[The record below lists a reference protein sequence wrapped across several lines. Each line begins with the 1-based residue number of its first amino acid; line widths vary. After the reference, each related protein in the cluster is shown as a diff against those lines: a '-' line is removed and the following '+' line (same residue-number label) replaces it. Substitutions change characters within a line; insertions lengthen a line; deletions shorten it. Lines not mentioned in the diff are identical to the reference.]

1 MYIPSASYTA
11 NSGNNLK
18 QEGSISTEYFDR
30 NPGCTNSAGAMN
42 INEHQSMPN
51 IGGIA
56 KPSANP
62 NQISFGLAPA
72 EPTSKF
78 SKELNNKRSQLTKV
92 AESKRRPKI
101 KIEELQR
108 YSSAVLFN

>member
-30 NPGCTNSAGAMN
+30 NQPGCTNPAGAMN

-51 IGGIA
+51 IGGVA

-62 NQISFGLAPA
+62 NQMSFGLAPA
-72 EPTSKF
+72 EPASKL
-78 SKELNNKRSQLTKV
+78 SNKHSSQLTKV

-101 KIEELQR
+101 KIEELQK